1 MSKAAELAA
10 LIANVNNGSS
20 LGNKNLVINGAMNVA
35 QRGTVTG
42 ADDGD
47 YGGPD
52 RFAMRESSALV
63 VTMSQ
68 DSSVPTGQGFNNS
81 MKLDVTTADS
91 SVASGD
97 YAYLGYRFEGQDLQS
112 LKKGTSEAVPVTLS
126 FWIKTTITGTYVIQL
141 YDNDTSGG
149 RHISKSYTVSS
160 ADTWEKKTIT
170 FAGDTTGA
178 LDDDNAYSLQIY
190 WWLLAG
196 TDFTSGTLA
205 TSWAS
210 FTMANAAVGQVNAV
224 NSTSNNIYITGVQLE
239 IGEKATEFEH
249 EPFSVTLK
257 KCERYF
263 EKTHEMSGNYLTSTS
278 AAISIRD
285 GTASTV
291 VRYYYFSYKTRKRAT
306 GPTVT
311 TLDNNAASG
320 KVRIDSTSNIS
331 TEIFGSGETGWC
343 FYPDTSISHYG
354 INSISWSSDSE
365 L

>member
-20 LGNKNLVINGAMNVA
+20 LGNKNLIINGAMNVA

-112 LKKGTSEAVPVTLS
+112 IKKGTSEAVPITLS

-210 FTMANAAVGQVNAV
+210 FTLANAAVGQVNAV
-224 NSTSNNIYITGVQLE
+224 NSTSNNIYITGVQME

-249 EPFSVTLK
+249 EPFETTLRK
-257 KCERYF
+257 
-263 EKTHEMSGNYLTSTS
+263 
-278 AAISIRD
+278 
-285 GTASTV
+285 AS
-291 VRYYYFSYKTRKRAT
+291 RYYTKIARTDNQTCHIVCYAQTAQVARASFHV
-306 GPTVT
+306 PMRT
-311 TLDNNAASG
+311 TPS
-320 KVRIDSTSNIS
+320 I
-331 TEIFGSGETGWC
+331 TETNFNLLYGSGGEEAI
-343 FYPDTSISHYG
+343 TSVDD
-354 INSISWSSDSE
+354 INHDEQLVSFRLVCSANLTAGDALVLHSDGVATLTFDAE